1 MTVERYT
8 VIFYALFWLVRI
20 NGCIRRGKQPLLRG
34 RDWFFTVAVQPG
46 FYEGAGK
53 RILHHYWMRMLIPFV
68 IDIPVAAA
76 IFLSGRV
83 VLMNILIIALCA
95 IIHVNHAINVGI
107 AERQA
112 RMIAAAPAEEPV
124 AQMLLSL
131 TPRRLRDYTNPMLE
145 RVLAFSCLFAVLY
158 LFRHYTPRLMIVTAF
173 LLYLQL
179 GMLFLKYVI
188 VAWRTPLPQ
197 SQAAEYLEARE
208 ATRKFYLR
216 MSDYSRIC
224 FCVAMLFRLLISDMT
239 GANLD
244 RLLSGWL
251 TAWLAIGV
259 AGTVWGEWK
268 RKQLLSLTLR
278 ARPVILPDFLYQ
290 PDVARWPVCY
300 QPSAPMLVLK
310 GPNGYSLNMANALAS
325 VGAVYTAGLIALF
338 ALLLIPH

>member
-34 RDWFFTVAVQPG
+34 RDWFLTVAVRPDFHTG
-46 FYEGAGK
+46 EGK
-53 RILHHYWMRMLIPFV
+53 KILHHYWLRMLIPFAV
-68 IDIPVAAA
+68 DVPFAIA

-83 VLMNILIIALCA
+83 VLLNFLIIALCA
-95 IIHVNHAINVGI
+95 IIHVNHTINVGM

-124 AQMLLSL
+124 ARMLLSL

-145 RVLAFSCLFAVLY
+145 RVLAFSCLFAILY
-158 LFRHYTPRLMIVTAF
+158 LFRHYTPRLSIVTTF

-197 SQAAEYLEARE
+197 AQAAEYLEARE
-208 ATRKFYLR
+208 ATRRFYLR
-216 MSDYSRIC
+216 MCDWARIS
-224 FCVAMLFRLLISDMT
+224 FCAAMLFRVLISNVSS
-239 GANLD
+239 ANLD

-251 TAWLAIGV
+251 TAWLVIGV
-259 AGTVWGEWK
+259 IGTVWGEWK

-278 ARPVILPDFLYQ
+278 ARPMILPDFLHR

-300 QPSAPMLVLK
+300 QPSAPMLVLE
-310 GPNGYSLNMANALAS
+310 GPNGYSLNLANAVAH
-325 VGAVYTAGLIALF
+325 VGAVYTAGLIVLF
-338 ALLLIPH
+338 ALLIPH